1 MNEEIVLLK
10 LGGSVI
16 TDKSGSDA
24 VDHARLAAL
33 AGEIAR
39 RSDLR
44 LVLVHG
50 AGSCG
55 HPEAAKYHIQDG
67 VCQANKEGIAVTHQA
82 VACLNRAVVAALR
95 EHGVDAVG
103 IHPLAGCMAD
113 NGYLISCEHLP
124 IAQLVRLGITPVL
137 HGDVVMDESRGAC
150 IISGD
155 QIIRYLAVA
164 LGAAR
169 VGLATDVPGV
179 LDNNGAVV
187 PVITRDTVGGLTIG
201 CSGNT
206 DVTGGMKGK
215 ITELLKL
222 ADEGIESHLFH
233 VSRMAAFLNG
243 RDHGGTIV
251 RK

>member
-1 MNEEIVLLK
+1 MDEKIILLK
-10 LGGSVI
+10 FGGSII
-16 TDKSGSDA
+16 TDKAGSGA

-39 RSDLR
+39 RPDLR

-55 HPEAAKYHIQDG
+55 HPEAARYHIQDG
-67 VCQANKEGIAVTHQA
+67 VGPANKEGIAVTHEA
-82 VACLNRAVVAALR
+82 VAGLNRAVVAALR
-95 EHGVDAVG
+95 DHGVDAVG
-103 IHPLAGCMAD
+103 IHPLAGCRAD
-113 NGYLISCEHLP
+113 NRHLISCEHLP

-137 HGDVVMDESRGAC
+137 HGDVVMDTSRGAC
-150 IISGD
+150 IVSGD

-179 LDNNGAVV
+179 LDNGTVV
-187 PVITRDTVGGLTIG
+187 PVITRDTVGRLSIG

-215 ITELLKL
+215 ITELLAL
-222 ADEGIESHLFH
+222 ADEGIESHIFH
-233 VSRMAAFLNG
+233 VSRTAAFLDG
-243 RDHGGTIV
+243 EDHGGTIV

>member
-1 MNEEIVLLK
+1 MDEEIVLLK

-16 TDKSGSDA
+16 TDKSGSDT

-39 RSDLR
+39 RSNLR

-55 HPEAAKYHIQDG
+55 HPEAARYHIQDG
-67 VCQANKEGIAVTHQA
+67 VGQANKEGIAVTHEA
-82 VACLNRAVVAALR
+82 VAGLNRAVVAALR

-103 IHPLAGCMAD
+103 IHPLAGCRAD
-113 NGYLISCEHLP
+113 NGHLISCEHLP

-137 HGDVVMDESRGAC
+137 HGDVVMDKSRGAC

-179 LDNNGAVV
+179 LDKGAVV
-187 PVITRDTVGGLTIG
+187 PVITRDMVGRLTIG
-201 CSGNT
+201 CSENT

-215 ITELLKL
+215 ITELLGL
-222 ADEGIESHLFH
+222 AEEGIESHIFH
-233 VSRMAAFLNG
+233 VSRTAAFLDG
-243 RDHGGTIV
+243 SDHGGTIV